1 MNAKAARHVLFD
13 LDGTLVDTRDA
24 VECTYR
30 KVFAE
35 VLNRDFPPPNLP
47 AEVFAMRPA
56 EVFHEVEPTR
66 ADELCDAYQ
75 RRYPTCSDHVRTFD
89 GAAELIRGLIAD
101 GRKPSLVTNKGLER
115 TLLDLSVAG
124 ISPEQFAAIVTAE
137 DTVERKPH
145 PAPILLGLERAGAD
159 AANAIYVGD
168 GPQDILAARA
178 CGMECISVTYGF
190 YGIDEL
196 QGIGPRAIAETI
208 AELAEELGVGAFRG
222 TAA

>member
-89 GAAELIRGLIAD
+89 GAAELIRDLIAD